1 MAPNLD
7 DDADVSSSDSDPSD
21 AVARL
26 RSRDSDDPAEFVARV
41 IVERFGGPAL
51 CEYGRAPTV
60 VAARRIARNRTGR
73 DATSMEDAAAAAE
86 LAVPTVARAENA
98 LLEELGAPGDPA
110 EVRRLADRVERCR
123 QVLVATARDRAGAP
137 RLTTVL
143 CGDGGDDPNPEDVD
157 VPDDVD
163 PLPPAESAEE
173 LKAYYHRLRADL
185 RCARLGFRLYDAVVE
200 AELGGGP
207 RCGPD

>member
-7 DDADVSSSDSDPSD
+7 DDADASSPDTDRGD
-21 AVARL
+21 ASARPP
-26 RSRDSDDPAEFVARV
+26 SRDSDDRAEFVARV

-51 CEYGRAPTV
+51 CEFGRAPTV
-60 VAARRIARNRTGR
+60 VAARRIAQNRTDR
-73 DATSMEDAAAAAE
+73 DATPLEEAAAAAD
-86 LAVPTVARAENA
+86 LSVPTVARAENA
-98 LLEELGAPGDPA
+98 LLAEIGAPGDPA

-123 QVLVATARDRAGAP
+123 QTLVATARERAGAP

-143 CGDGGDDPNPEDVD
+143 CGGGPDDPDPEDVD
-157 VPDDVD
+157 VPAEVD

-173 LKAYYHRLRADL
+173 LKAYYHRLRSDL
-185 RCARLGFRLYDAVVE
+185 RCARLGFRLYEAVVE

-207 RCGPD
+207 RCGHD